1 MAGSPERSPAE
12 RRPPSELVARN
23 VGVGCVTAIAGLF
36 SGGMVGVL
44 ISKIVASITHA
55 PKCTGLPTCDWYKY
69 AAVGMLVGVITLP
82 LLTFMRL
89 RRGDAGT
96 TNSERG

>member
-1 MAGSPERSPAE
+1 MARAPERPAAE
-12 RRPPSELVARN
+12 RRPPSELAARN

-36 SGGMVGVL
+36 SGGMIGVL
-44 ISKIVASITHA
+44 ISKIVASITRA
-55 PKCTGLPTCDWYKY
+55 PKCPELPTCDWYKY

-82 LLTFMRL
+82 LLILMRL
-89 RRGDAGT
+89 RRGDAET

>member
-1 MAGSPERSPAE
+1 MPGAPEPSAAG
-12 RRPPSELVARN
+12 RRTPSDLAARN

-36 SGGMVGVL
+36 SGGMIGVL

-55 PKCTGLPTCDWYKY
+55 PKCADLPTCDWYKY

-82 LLTFMRL
+82 LLTLMRL
-89 RRGDAGT
+89 RRSDAET

>member
-1 MAGSPERSPAE
+1 MAGAPERSAADG
-12 RRPPSELVARN
+12 RPPSELRARN
-23 VGVGCVTAIAGLF
+23 VGVGCVTALAGLF

-44 ISKIVASITHA
+44 IARIVAYVTRA
-55 PKCTGLPTCDWYKY
+55 PTCTGLPTCDWYKY

-82 LLTFMRL
+82 LLTLMRL
-89 RRGDAGT
+89 RRGDAET